1 MFIKYLNI
9 KVYILLIF
17 IVVNFSSCRFV
28 NYSFIGGTLDPK
40 IQTVNI
46 KYFPNNAA
54 LVQPTLSRSF
64 TETLRDKFIS
74 QTKLALVEAGGDIII
89 EGEIIDYNIQ
99 PVAIQGN
106 EKAALNRLTIT
117 VNVKYTNT
125 INSNQD
131 FESTFSRY
139 EDFDSNKNLSLV
151 ENELIKLINEALV
164 EDIFNKIV
172 VNW

>member
-1 MFIKYLNI
+1 LNI

-89 EGEIIDYNIQ
+89 
-99 PVAIQGN
+99 
-106 EKAALNRLTIT
+106 KA
-117 VNVKYTNT
+117 K
-125 INSNQD
+125 
-131 FESTFSRY
+131 
-139 EDFDSNKNLSLV
+139 
-151 ENELIKLINEALV
+151 
-164 EDIFNKIV
+164 
-172 VNW
+172 